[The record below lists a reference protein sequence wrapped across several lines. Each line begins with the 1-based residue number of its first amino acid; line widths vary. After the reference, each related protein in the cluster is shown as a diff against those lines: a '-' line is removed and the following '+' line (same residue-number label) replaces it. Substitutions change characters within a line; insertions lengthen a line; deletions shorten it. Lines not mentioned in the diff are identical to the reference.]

1 MFVTFIPK
9 KPASQE
15 LDASVEASGPHDF
28 VVRKLALS
36 SAAPPASIA
45 SQPYVRDDRETP
57 HVLGRDDES
66 CRCDLGQK
74 GTEIFL
80 QLGLDDPN
88 QLELLQQIRLPV
100 TAKRERLQ
108 ANMSDVQAPVV

>member
-1 MFVTFIPK
+1 
-9 KPASQE
+9 
-15 LDASVEASGPHDF
+15 
-28 VVRKLALS
+28 
-36 SAAPPASIA
+36 
-45 SQPYVRDDRETP
+45 
-57 HVLGRDDES
+57 
-66 CRCDLGQK
+66 LGQK